1 MAAKL
6 IHLPAAGTAELGAFA
21 PKATALT
28 EGLQEASREIWSADS
43 LEVGVWEATPGT
55 FTAFRD
61 EYHEVC
67 QILSGSV
74 TITSEGGCGVLV
86 GAGDTVVM
94 PAGWKGLWE
103 IHETV
108 RKTYVILS
116 GVDNAL

>member
-1 MAAKL
+1 MSAQL
-6 IHLPAAGTAELGAFA
+6 IHLPAAGTAGLGQHA
-21 PKATALT
+21 PKATATT
-28 EGLQEASREIWSADS
+28 EGMSEASLEVWSADS
-43 LEVGVWEATPGT
+43 LDVGVWEATPGS

-61 EYHEVC
+61 NYHEVC

-74 TITSEGGCGVLV
+74 TITSEGGDPVRV

-103 IHETV
+103 VHETI

-116 GVDNAL
+116 GVANAA